1 MESLREIITI
11 ISASLGLF
19 ATIIGF
25 LIPLIKNIKA
35 KNKLVAIKKL
45 TSTLQSLIIDAE
57 AFVNFS
63 GEEKKE
69 YVLTKAN
76 RFAIDNKI
84 PYNEADISEKIE
96 KLICLSKEVN
106 KRESTSVSP
115 APVQESKVVTSIRI

>member
-11 ISASLGLF
+11 ISASLGLI

-25 LIPLIKNIKA
+25 LIPLVKNIKA

-57 AFVNFS
+57 AFVNFT
-63 GEEKKE
+63 GTEKKE
-69 YVLTKAN
+69 YVMTKAN
-76 RFAIDNKI
+76 RFAIENKI
-84 PYNEADISEKIE
+84 PYNETDVSEKIE
-96 KLICLSKEVN
+96 ELICLSKEVN

-115 APVQESKVVTSIRI
+115 APVQKSKVVTSIRI

>member
-11 ISASLGLF
+11 ISASLGLI

-25 LIPLIKNIKA
+25 LIPLVKNIKA

-57 AFVNFS
+57 AFVNFT
-63 GEEKKE
+63 GTEKKE
-69 YVLTKAN
+69 YVMTKAN
-76 RFAIDNKI
+76 RFAIENKI
-84 PYNEADISEKIE
+84 TYNEADVSEKIE
-96 KLICLSKEVN
+96 ELICLSKEVN